1 MKAHSQKAAV
11 RMSGI
16 FIYFRD
22 NATRGNRLSA
32 DEKINVVTL
41 ENVVFTVYSGVSL
54 FFDGG

>member
-22 NATRGNRLSA
+22 NATCGDRLSA
-32 DEKINVVTL
+32 DKKVNVLTP
-41 ENVVFTVYSGVSL
+41 ENSVFTAFSGVNL
-54 FFDGG
+54 FYDGG

>member
-22 NATRGNRLSA
+22 NATCGDRLSA
-32 DEKINVVTL
+32 DKKIDVLTL
-41 ENVVFTVYSGVSL
+41 ENGVFILFSGVSL